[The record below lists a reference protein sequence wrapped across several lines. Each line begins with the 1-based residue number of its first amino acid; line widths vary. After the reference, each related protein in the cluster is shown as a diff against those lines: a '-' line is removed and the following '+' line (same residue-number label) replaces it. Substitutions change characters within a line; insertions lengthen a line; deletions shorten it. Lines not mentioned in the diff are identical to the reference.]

1 MLWEKTFKEMKTKK
15 YISVYCLPILLVF
28 AGCSQKKTQDQKE
41 TANYCISPELK
52 SNLQLAT
59 VAMQP
64 IEESITLTGEVES
77 NSDKTV
83 PFVSLVDG
91 VVTQTFF
98 SLGDYVKKGQVLAS
112 IKSVSLNE
120 MQDDTKTLESQLA
133 VAQRKL
139 ASVQAM
145 YKDDIASQKDL
156 EEAKAEVQILKS
168 NISKTEKNMRL
179 YSASK
184 SDFLIKAPS
193 DGYVIEKNISNGMP
207 VSAGGDKLFTV
218 SNLDK
223 VWVMANVYA
232 TNMRHIYVNQPAIIK
247 TLAFPDEQF
256 TGKIDAVSQVFN
268 ENEKVLKAKI
278 IMDNNNMKLRPGMS
292 ADITL
297 PVNSQNVSALA
308 IPTKALI
315 FDNNQ
320 SYVVVYKKD
329 CELEVRHVTEIVSN
343 NDITY
348 VEGALRAGEKVIGSN
363 GLIIYENLK
372 NKTINSTK

>member
-1 MLWEKTFKEMKTKK
+1 MKTTKYLAAMTLPVLLALTHCSKK
-15 YISVYCLPILLVF
+15 NTE
-28 AGCSQKKTQDQKE
+28 QKTE
-41 TANYCISPELK
+41 PASYCISPELK
-52 SNLQLAT
+52 TNLQLAT
-59 VAMQP
+59 VEMKT

-91 VVTQTFF
+91 VVTRTFF

-112 IKSVSLNE
+112 VKSTSLNE
-120 MQDDTKTLESQLA
+120 MQDNTQTLQAQLA
-133 VAQRKL
+133 VAKRKL
-139 ASVQAM
+139 ASVESM

-156 EEAKAEVQILKS
+156 EEARSEVQILKS
-168 NISKTEKNMRL
+168 NMAKTSKNMQL

-184 SDFLIKAPS
+184 NDFIIKSPA
-193 DGYVIEKNISNGMP
+193 DGYVIEKNISDGMP

-218 SNLDK
+218 SNLNK

-232 TNMRHIYVNQPAIIK
+232 TNMRHIYVNQPAVIR
-247 TLAFPDEQF
+247 TLAYPDESF
-256 TGKIDAVSQVFN
+256 SGKIDAVSQVFN
-268 ENEKVLKAKI
+268 ENERVLKAKI
-278 IMDNNNMKLRPGMS
+278 IMDNNGMKLRPGMS
-292 ADITL
+292 ADIIL

-320 SYVVVYKKD
+320 SYVMVYKKD
-329 CELEVRHVTEIVSN
+329 CELEVRHVNEIASN
-343 NDITY
+343 NETTY
-348 VEGALRAGEKVIGSN
+348 VEGSLKAGEKVIATN

-372 NKTINSTK
+372 NQTLNSTP